1 MQKVLTLQGGD
12 NGGAFGVYSY
22 WNDYFDV
29 HIYLMNLVLKRQ
41 SLGVNQAR
49 D

>member
-1 MQKVLTLQGGD
+1 MGEHLVFTLIQMI
-12 NGGAFGVYSY
+12 ALMF
-22 WNDYFDV
+22 
-29 HIYLMNLVLKRQ
+29 IYLMNLVLKRQ